1 MNYHKGG
8 GAAEFTL
15 RMRGDETSMKRS
27 KEKFYMKQ
35 ILACIID
42 GEIMATGKI
51 AKEVG
56 LSEKS
61 VRNKLNELDDFL
73 TRNELGMIH
82 RKPRVGIW
90 LETSEEQREKL
101 EVYLEQQGEIQL
113 ESYNPKER
121 VTETL
126 KILFNLR
133 PWQTITAQKL
143 SEKMYLSVPTML
155 KVLKE
160 CEEWLGY
167 YNIKLVNERGRGYRL
182 VSRENEYRIA
192 LKNLMMEKVSSDAV
206 NQNLWYFFPNIDV
219 STIKKCIIQAEN
231 EWDYRF
237 TDESFYEIFIYCCL
251 AYKRKEFDN
260 PLIMDYHIE
269 ELEILQK
276 YNEYAFTVAIF
287 EKLEEAFHVR
297 FSQEDVLF
305 LSIQILCSKFIGIS
319 EIEITLEQ
327 VKKYDNQL
335 MEFVDRLLTV
345 IGNIMNVDLTS
356 DHKVKE
362 SLIVHLRPTIFR
374 LRYGTP
380 QSNDLIDFIK
390 KEYKNVF
397 RASWAISILF
407 EECYNVQITEDEI
420 GYIVLYIQAAIE
432 RKTHQYKA
440 VLLTKSN
447 MGHAQLM
454 KERIKKVVPEIR
466 SLELVSTHDFKLD
479 DYQDMDI
486 IISSKEIE
494 VKDKRIVV
502 IPNILSENGLLALRN
517 HLDTINSSVSE
528 RENPFSPECC
538 LLFSPELIFTHMKV
552 QSKEEILKI
561 MSDAMK
567 EKGVVKEG
575 FFDTVMERENKTTTT
590 IGNGVSLPHGSP
602 IAVNESKV
610 AIAILDEPVMWDG
623 EEVEVVFLLGFK
635 MITKDEINRIQLFYK
650 EYVSLIDTDEK
661 ISMLKN
667 MKTNIEVYK
676 YLIQ

>member
-1 MNYHKGG
+1 
-8 GAAEFTL
+8 
-15 RMRGDETSMKRS
+15 MKRS

-35 ILACIID
+35 ILGCIMD

-73 TRNELGMIH
+73 TQNNLGIIQ

-90 LETSEEQREKL
+90 LEISEEKKEKL
-101 EVYLEQQGEIQL
+101 EAYLDRPGELQL

-121 VTETL
+121 VTEAL
-126 KILFNLR
+126 KVLFNLR
-133 PWQTITAQKL
+133 PWQTITTQKL
-143 SEKMYLSVPTML
+143 SEKLYLSVPTML
-155 KVLKE
+155 KVMKE
-160 CEEWLGY
+160 CEEWLSY
-167 YNIKLVNERGRGYRL
+167 YNIKLVNERSRGYRL
-182 VSRENEYRIA
+182 LSRENEYRIA
-192 LKNLMMEKVSSDAV
+192 LRNLMMERSTSATI
-206 NQNLWYFFPNIDV
+206 NQNLDYFFPNIDV
-219 STIKKCIIQAEN
+219 STVRKCIIQAEN

-237 TDESFYEIFIYCCL
+237 TDESFYEILIYCCI
-251 AYKRKEFDN
+251 AYQRKEFDN
-260 PLIMDYHIE
+260 PLMMENHME

-287 EKLEEAFHVR
+287 EKLEEVFHVR
-297 FSQEDVLF
+297 FSQEDILF

-335 MEFVDRLLTV
+335 VKFVDRLLTV
-345 IGNIMNVDLTS
+345 IGNIMNVDLVS
-356 DHKVKE
+356 DQKVKE

-432 RKTHQYKA
+432 RKIHQYKA
-440 VLLTKSN
+440 VLLTNSN

-466 SLELVSTHDFKLD
+466 SLEIVSTHDFKLH
-479 DYQDMDI
+479 DYYDIDI
-486 IISSKEIE
+486 IISSKEIK

-502 IPNILSENGLLALRN
+502 IPNILSENGILALRN
-517 HLDTINSSVSE
+517 YLDTINSNVS
-528 RENPFSPECC
+528 ENPFSPECC

-552 QSKEEILKI
+552 QSKEEILKV

-567 EKGVVKEG
+567 EKGVVTEE

-602 IAVNESKV
+602 VAVNESKV
-610 AIAILDEPVMWDG
+610 AIAILDEPVMWDD
-623 EEVEVVFLLGFK
+623 EPVEIVFLLGFK
-635 MITKDEINRIQLFYK
+635 LITKDEINRIQLFYK

-661 ISMLKN
+661 ILMLKS
-667 MKTNIEVYK
+667 METNIEVYK

>member
-1 MNYHKGG
+1 
-8 GAAEFTL
+8 
-15 RMRGDETSMKRS
+15 MKRS

-35 ILACIID
+35 ILDCIID
-42 GEIMATGKI
+42 GEIIATGKI

-73 TRNELGMIH
+73 MQNNLGMIQ
-82 RKPRVGIW
+82 RKPRVGVW
-90 LETSEEQREKL
+90 LEASEEQKEKL
-101 EVYLEQQGEIQL
+101 EICLEQQREIQL

-133 PWQTITAQKL
+133 PWQTITTQKL
-143 SEKMYLSVPTML
+143 SEKLYLSVPTML

-167 YNIKLVNERGRGYRL
+167 YNIRLINVRSRGYRL

-192 LKNLMMEKVSSDAV
+192 LKNLMMEKASADAV
-206 NQNLWYFFPNIDV
+206 NQNLDYFFPNIDV
-219 STIKKCIIQAEN
+219 LTVRKCIIQAEN

-237 TDESFYEIFIYCCL
+237 TDESFYEILIYCCL

-260 PLIMDYHIE
+260 PLMMDNHME

-276 YNEYAFTVAIF
+276 YNEYEFTVAIF

-297 FSQEDVLF
+297 FSQGDVLF

-327 VKKYDNQL
+327 VKKYDDQL
-335 MEFVDRLLTV
+335 MKFVDRLLTV
-345 IGNIMNVDLTS
+345 IGNIMNVDLVS
-356 DHKVKE
+356 DQKVKE

-380 QSNDLIDFIK
+380 QSNNLIDFIK

-440 VLLTKSN
+440 VLLTNSN
-447 MGHAQLM
+447 MGHTQLM
-454 KERIKKVVPEIR
+454 KERIRKVVPEIAN
-466 SLELVSTHDFKLD
+466 LEFVSTHDFKLEN
-479 DYQDMDI
+479 YSDMDI
-486 IISSKEIE
+486 IISSKEM
-494 VKDKRIVV
+494 KTTDKRIVV
-502 IPNILSENGLLALRN
+502 IPNILSENGIMVLRN
-517 HLDTINSSVSE
+517 HLDVINSNINE

-538 LLFSPELIFTHMKV
+538 LLFSPELIFTHMRI

-561 MSDAMK
+561 MSDAME
-567 EKGVVKEG
+567 EKGVVTEE

-602 IAVNESKV
+602 AAVNESKV
-610 AIAILDEPVMWDG
+610 AIAILDEPIMWDG
-623 EEVEVVFLLGFK
+623 ELVEVVFLLGFK

-661 ISMLKN
+661 ISMLKS
-667 MKTNIEVYK
+667 MRTNIEVYK

>member
-1 MNYHKGG
+1 
-8 GAAEFTL
+8 
-15 RMRGDETSMKRS
+15 MKRF

-35 ILACIID
+35 ILSCIID
-42 GEIMATGKI
+42 GEVKTTGKI
-51 AKEVG
+51 AQEIG

-73 TRNELGMIH
+73 IQNNLGMIQ

-90 LETSEEQREKL
+90 LEISEDQKEKL
-101 EVYLEQQGEIQL
+101 WGYLEERGEIQL
-113 ESYNPKER
+113 ESYDPRER
-121 VTETL
+121 VAETL

-133 PWQTITAQKL
+133 PWQAITTQKL
-143 SEKMYLSVPTML
+143 SEKLYLSVPTML

-167 YNIKLVNERGRGYRL
+167 YNIKLVNERNRGYRL
-182 VSRENEYRIA
+182 KSRENEYRIA
-192 LKNLMMEKVSSDAV
+192 LKNLIMERSSSREIDR
-206 NQNLWYFFPNIDV
+206 NLDYFFPNVDV
-219 STIKKCIIQAEN
+219 STMRKCIIQSEN
-231 EWDYRF
+231 EWNYRF
-237 TDESFYEIFIYCCL
+237 TDESFYEILVYCCL
-251 AYKRKEFDN
+251 AYKRKEFEN
-260 PLIMDYHIE
+260 PLIMDKNVE
-269 ELEILQK
+269 EMEILQK

-287 EKLEEAFHVR
+287 EKLEETFHVR
-297 FSQEDVLF
+297 FSNEDVLF

-335 MEFVDRLLTV
+335 MKFVDRLLTV
-345 IGNIMNVDLTS
+345 IGNIMNEDLVS
-356 DHKVKE
+356 DQKVKE

-380 QSNDLIDFIK
+380 QSNNLIDFIK

-432 RKTHQYKA
+432 RKRHQYKA
-440 VLLTKSN
+440 VLVTTSN
-447 MGHAQLM
+447 MGYAQLM
-454 KERIKKVVPEIR
+454 KERIKKVVPEIK
-466 SLELVSTHDFKLD
+466 SLECISMHDFKLD
-479 DYQDMDI
+479 HYKDMDI
-486 IISSKEIE
+486 IISSRRIK
-494 VKDKRIVV
+494 VQDKRIVV
-502 IPNILSENGLLALRN
+502 IPNILSEDGILALRN
-517 HLDTINSSVSE
+517 HFDALNSYIGE

-538 LLFSPELIFTHMKV
+538 LLFSPELIFTHIKV

-567 EKGVVKEG
+567 EKGVVTEE
-575 FFDTVMERENKTTTT
+575 FFDTVMEREKKTTTT

-602 IAVNESKV
+602 VAVNESKV
-610 AIAILDEPVMWDG
+610 AIAILEEPVMWDN
-623 EEVEVVFLLGFK
+623 ELVEVVFLLGFK

-661 ISMLKN
+661 IAMLKG
-667 MKTNIEVYK
+667 METNIELYK

>member
-1 MNYHKGG
+1 
-8 GAAEFTL
+8 
-15 RMRGDETSMKRS
+15 MKRS

-35 ILACIID
+35 ILSGIID
-42 GEIMATGKI
+42 GEVKTTGKI
-51 AKEVG
+51 AQEIG

-73 TRNELGMIH
+73 AQNNLGIIK

-90 LETSEEQREKL
+90 LEISEDQKEKL
-101 EVYLEQQGEIQL
+101 WGYLEQRGEIQL

-126 KILFNLR
+126 KILFCLR
-133 PWQTITAQKL
+133 PWQAITTQKL
-143 SEKMYLSVPTML
+143 SEKLYLSVPTML
-155 KVLKE
+155 KVIKE

-167 YNIKLVNERGRGYRL
+167 YNIKLINERNRGYRL

-192 LKNLMMEKVSSDAV
+192 LKNLIMEKNSSREIDL
-206 NQNLWYFFPNIDV
+206 NLEYFFPNVDV
-219 STIKKCIIQAEN
+219 STIRKCIIQAEN
-231 EWDYRF
+231 EWNYRF
-237 TDESFYEIFIYCCL
+237 TDESFYEILVYCCL
-251 AYKRKEFDN
+251 AYKRKEFEN
-260 PLIMDYHIE
+260 PLIMDNHVE

-287 EKLEEAFHVR
+287 EKLEETFHVR
-297 FSQEDVLF
+297 FSHEDVLF

-327 VKKYDNQL
+327 VKKYDIQL

-345 IGNIMNVDLTS
+345 IGNIMNVDLVS
-356 DHKVKE
+356 DQKVKE

-380 QSNDLIDFIK
+380 QSNNLIDFIK

-440 VLLTKSN
+440 VLLTTSN
-447 MGHAQLM
+447 MGHTQLM
-454 KERIKKVVPEIR
+454 KERIKKVVPEIK
-466 SLELVSTHDFKLD
+466 SLECVSTHDFKLD
-479 DYQDMDI
+479 DYKDTDI
-486 IISSKEIE
+486 IISSKRIK
-494 VKDKRIVV
+494 VRDKRIVV
-502 IPNILSENGLLALRN
+502 IPNILSENGILALRN
-517 HLDTINSSVSE
+517 HFDAVNSYINE

-538 LLFSPELIFTHMKV
+538 LLFSPELIFTHMRVK
-552 QSKEEILKI
+552 SKKEILKI
-561 MSDAMK
+561 MSDAMR
-567 EKGVVKEG
+567 EKGVVTEE

-590 IGNGVSLPHGSP
+590 IGNRVSLPHGSP
-602 IAVNESKV
+602 VAVNESKV
-610 AIAILDEPVMWDG
+610 AIAILEEPIMWDN
-623 EEVEVVFLLGFK
+623 ELVEVIFLLGFK

-661 ISMLKN
+661 ISMLKS
-667 MKTNIEVYK
+667 METNIELYK